1 MTINCRAKGSMYSS
15 GAKGS
20 IICNV
25 FDTKCVNCEPYNAKV
40 ACYGFFSGT
49 KSSGQSTG
57 SGKNFPLCHQLEGD
71 NGGSVGPACSTGV
84 SHPFQGRSSPSA
96 PSSTLPV
103 CGRSDEPFTSGSHL
117 VNKER
122 SGGDSGS
129 FRVGERFLFEP
140 FLSTQAGRS
149 DEASYQ
155 PQSPQPLGTS
165 TALQDGRDSY
175 ATRDC
180 STGRLAGEIGL
191 EGCVL
196 HSPNRSGTPEV
207 PSICGGRNPISV
219 YVSPIRS
226 VLRSLGIHQGSK
238 TGRCIPKKFRS
249 SPYCLYRR
257 YAGDREIPSRG
268 CRSRGGT
275 ECSVRGSGFRYQQGE
290 VHNNSISTDR
300 VPGSAGGYFHY
311 DPEPPRSQDQ
321 DDSGRSNSASSTGQY
336 QCSKGSS
343 VYWETKRCSPGSVPS
358 SPVLSTPAERPSR
371 GPGQGQSELRILT
384 PTLSGIS
391 RGNSMVAGAP
401 DTVEWS
407 NLAET
412 SPADGDSVR
421 CLPDRVGGCLQG
433 SSDRGSM
440 VSRGTEDA
448 HQLLRTDRSNASSAG
463 FCQESTRS
471 VNSIAAG
478 QPNSCGLYQPPGWH
492 CIPATSAV
500 GKSTMALGSSA
511 GHNAVSPTYSRGDQ
525 SSGRCRVQSNRGSPR
540 LEAVTISFSENQCH
554 MGSTGGGSVCV
565 TPVLSAEPVLQL
577 EARSASRSNRC
588 FSTGLGPSEGLCQ
601 PPLVS
606 DRESSQASES
616 PTGSGG
622 SSGPS
627 VDGSAMV
634 SSSSGDALGLSSVD
648 TSLAG
653 SFSHDLQLSGNEF
666 SAPASRMAYLREKF
680 AHQNLSGTARD
691 LLLASWRTKSNKTYD
706 SHFKKWLCWCSARGS
721 DPISGPVSEI
731 ANFLAHLHKEGY
743 QSSSL
748 NVFRSA
754 ISSVHDKVDGVEV
767 GKHPTITRLLKG
779 AFHERPPLPRYSST
793 WDVNAVLQYLKSLG
807 PTSGLTLKQL
817 TYKLVMLLAL
827 TRPSRSAD
835 LSSLSLARRRFC
847 PEGVTFLPA
856 TLAKQSRQGKPL
868 VEFFFPCFSHDE
880 NLCPVRT
887 LRQYETVTSSLRS
900 EDQQGLFLAI
910 VKPHKQVSSCTIAR
924 WLKCVLGDAGIDIN
938 MFTAH
943 SVRGASSSAAAMAGV
958 TTHDIL
964 KAADWSTDSVF
975 RRFYYRPMHSS
986 IFGDAVLSSGN
997 S

>member
-1 MTINCRAKGSMYSS
+1 MEPKAQLSVMFSTQNVSIVNHIMQKLHAMGFSQVQSPLDNQRVAGRISHFATNWKVITEDQWVLRAVQGFLIPFREDPRQVHLPQPCRYAEGQMNLLRQEVTSLIKKG
-15 GAKGS
+15 A
-20 IICNV
+20 V
-25 FDTKCVNCEPYNAKV
+25 VTV
-40 ACYGFFSGT
+40 
-49 KSSGQSTG
+49 
-57 SGKNFPLCHQLEGD
+57 
-71 NGGSVGPACSTGV
+71 
-84 SHPFQGRSSPSA
+84 A
-96 PSSTLPV
+96 PSGLEIGFYSNL
-103 CGRSDEPFTSGSHL
+103 FL
-117 VNKER
+117 VPK
-122 SGGDSGS
+122 
-129 FRVGERFLFEP
+129 P
-140 FLSTQAGRS
+140 
-149 DEASYQ
+149 
-155 PQSPQPLGTS
+155 
-165 TALQDGRDSY
+165 DGRMRPVINLKALNLWVRPQHFKMEGIHTLREIVAQDDWLAKLDLKDAY
-175 ATRDC
+175 F
-180 STGRLAGEIGL
+180 TG
-191 EGCVL
+191 
-196 HSPNRSGTPEV
+196 SPNRSGTPEV

-358 SPVLSTPAERPSR
+358 SPVLSKPAERPSR

-463 FCQESTRS
+463 FCQESTRG

-478 QPNSCGLYQPPGWH
+478 QPNSGGLYQPPGWH

-500 GKSTMALGSSA
+500 GKSAMAVGSSA

-653 SFSHDLQLSGNEF
+653 FFSHDLQLSGNEF
-666 SAPASRMAYLREKF
+666 SAPASHMAYLREKF

-835 LSSLSLARRRFC
+835 LSSLSLARRRF
-847 PEGVTFLPA
+847 LP
-856 TLAKQSRQGKPL
+856 
-868 VEFFFPCFSHDE
+868 
-880 NLCPVRT
+880 
-887 LRQYETVTSSLRS
+887 
-900 EDQQGLFLAI
+900 
-910 VKPHKQVSSCTIAR
+910 
-924 WLKCVLGDAGIDIN
+924 
-938 MFTAH
+938 
-943 SVRGASSSAAAMAGV
+943 
-958 TTHDIL
+958 
-964 KAADWSTDSVF
+964 
-975 RRFYYRPMHSS
+975 
-986 IFGDAVLSSGN
+986 
-997 S
+997 